1 VNLTLEVFGRPAPQ
15 GSKRYIGGSAKQGGR
30 FIEASKYLPAW
41 RKAVTQAALEAMAD
55 VVWETVEGPVEL
67 EVTFF
72 LERPTT
78 VKKTARPYPVK
89 PPDIDKMIRAIGD
102 SLTDAGVWQDD
113 AQVVRVIAAKFYDDD
128 HKPGAVIQITPIVS
142 VWG

>member
-1 VNLTLEVFGRPAPQ
+1 MNLTLEVFGRPAPQ

-41 RKAVTQAALEAMAD
+41 RKAVTQEALAVIAEER
-55 VVWETVEGPVEL
+55 WEKVEGPVEL

-72 LERPTT
+72 LERPATI
-78 VKKTARPYPVK
+78 KQSARPYPIK
-89 PPDIDKMIRAIGD
+89 PPDLDKLIRGISD

-113 AQVVRVIAAKFYDDD
+113 SQVVKVIAAKYYDDD
-128 HKPGAVIQITPIVS
+128 HKPGAVITITPI
-142 VWG
+142 

>member
-1 VNLTLEVFGRPAPQ
+1 MNLTLEVFGRPAPQ

-41 RKAVTQAALEAMAD
+41 RKAVTQAALVAMED
-55 VVWETVEGPVEL
+55 VRWERWDGPVEL

-78 VKKTARPYPVK
+78 IKKAARPYPIK
-89 PPDIDKMIRAIGD
+89 MPDLDKMLRAIGD
-102 SLTDAGVWQDD
+102 SLSDAGVWQDD
-113 AQVVRVIAAKFYDDD
+113 AQVVKVVASKLYDDD
-128 HKPGAVIQITPIVS
+128 HKPGAVIQVTPITMLTE
-142 VWG
+142 